1 MKRLQD
7 YILEELEYN
16 NEINEGKIW
25 NAIKKWWNNLFYSSG
40 DKTYDRYSKDFD
52 SDLCNEYVTELKNK
66 FSLNNI
72 RIKKIVNNQALR
84 EIVNPNGVKPDIK
97 KNTGFTDFID
107 ETISKDYVIY
117 GISYITDDISDT
129 AALIKVKNCDSSFK
143 EFSNYL
149 EILKIQIINEFTNV
163 LSVNDILN
171 KFAKSIINDGFI
183 YKYNDKNKE
192 LYNVLLDECNFNK
205 TRLNDNIKVVYKK
218 IAK

>member
-16 NEINEGKIW
+16 NEINEGKVW
-25 NAIKKWWNNLFYSSG
+25 NAIKKWWNKLFYSSG

>member
-1 MKRLQD
+1 MKSLQD

-52 SDLCNEYVTELKNK
+52 SDLRNEYVIELKNK
-66 FSLNNI
+66 FSINNI

-97 KNTGFTDFID
+97 KNTGFTDFVN

-149 EILKIQIINEFTNV
+149 EILKIQIINEFANV

-171 KFAKSIINDGFI
+171 KFEKSIVNDGFI

-192 LYNVLLDECNFNK
+192 LYNVLLDKCNFK
-205 TRLNDNIKVVYKK
+205 QGKLNDNTKIVYKK
-218 IAK
+218 IKN

>member
-16 NEINEGKIW
+16 NEINEGKVW
-25 NAIKKWWNNLFYSSG
+25 NAIKKWWNKLFYSSG

-66 FSLNNI
+66 FSLNNV
-72 RIKKIVNNQALR
+72 RIKKIVNNQALH
-84 EIVNPNGVKPDIK
+84 EIVNPNGTKPDIK

>member
-1 MKRLQD
+1 MKSLQD

-16 NEINEGKIW
+16 NEINEGKVW
-25 NAIKKWWNNLFYSSG
+25 NAIKKWWNKLFYSSD
-40 DKTYDRYSKDFD
+40 DKKYDRYSSDFN
-52 SDLCNEYVTELKNK
+52 SDLRNEYVTELKNK

-107 ETISKDYVIY
+107 ETISKDYDIY

-149 EILKIQIINEFTNV
+149 EIVKIQIINEFTNV

-171 KFAKSIINDGFI
+171 KFAKSIVNEGFI

-205 TRLNDNIKVVYKK
+205 TRLNDNTKVVYKK
-218 IAK
+218 ISK

>member
-1 MKRLQD
+1 MKSLQD

-25 NAIKKWWNNLFYSSG
+25 NEIKKWWNNLFYSSG

-52 SDLCNEYVTELKNK
+52 SDLRNEYVIELKNK
-66 FSLNNI
+66 FSINNI

-97 KNTGFTDFID
+97 KNTGFTDFVN

-149 EILKIQIINEFTNV
+149 EILKIQIINEFANV

-171 KFAKSIINDGFI
+171 KFEKSIVNDGFI

-192 LYNVLLDECNFNK
+192 LYNVLLDKCNFK
-205 TRLNDNIKVVYKK
+205 QGKLNDNTKIVYKK
-218 IAK
+218 IKN

>member
-52 SDLCNEYVTELKNK
+52 SDLRNEYVTELKNK

-84 EIVNPNGVKPDIK
+84 EIVNPNGTKPDIK

-149 EILKIQIINEFTNV
+149 EILKIQIIDEFVCV
-163 LSVNDILN
+163 LPVNDILN
-171 KFAKSIINDGFI
+171 KFAKNIINDGFI

-192 LYNVLLDECNFNK
+192 LYNGLLDECNFNK
-205 TRLNDNIKVVYKK
+205 TRLNDNTKVVYKK

>member
-16 NEINEGKIW
+16 NEINEGKVW
-25 NAIKKWWNNLFYSSG
+25 NAIKKWWNKLFYSSG

-66 FSLNNI
+66 FSLNNV
-72 RIKKIVNNQALR
+72 RIKKIVNNQALH
-84 EIVNPNGVKPDIK
+84 EIVNPNGTKPDIK

-171 KFAKSIINDGFI
+171 KFAKSIINDGFNI
-183 YKYNDKNKE
+183 NIMTKTKN
-192 LYNVLLDECNFNK
+192 YIMF
-205 TRLNDNIKVVYKK
+205 Y
-218 IAK
+218 

>member
-1 MKRLQD
+1 MKSLQE

-52 SDLCNEYVTELKNK
+52 SDLRNEYVIELKNK

-97 KNTGFTDFID
+97 KNTGFTDFVD

-149 EILKIQIINEFTNV
+149 EILKIQIINEFANV
-163 LSVNDILN
+163 LSINEILN
-171 KFAKSIINDGFI
+171 KFAKSIVNDGFI

-192 LYNVLLDECNFNK
+192 LYNVLLDECKFNK
-205 TRLNDNIKVVYKK
+205 TRLKDNTKVVYKK

>member
-52 SDLCNEYVTELKNK
+52 SDLRNEYVIELKNK

-84 EIVNPNGVKPDIK
+84 EIVNPNGTKPDIK

-163 LSVNDILN
+163 LSVNDTLN

-192 LYNVLLDECNFNK
+192 LYNVLLDECKFNK
-205 TRLNDNIKVVYKK
+205 TRLKDNTKVVYKK
-218 IAK
+218 IKN

>member
-1 MKRLQD
+1 MKSLQD

-66 FSLNNI
+66 FSLNNV

-205 TRLNDNIKVVYKK
+205 TRLNDNTKVVYKK